1 VWRVYAIIV
10 GFTAIAAVAT
20 LVTAG
25 NYMFLRR
32 KPAHDSL
39 LDVMGPWPVYIL
51 VAAGVGLLM
60 FLALAAVARTIP
72 ARSTHAPTPRQAE

>member
-1 VWRVYAIIV
+1 
-10 GFTAIAAVAT
+10 
-20 LVTAG
+20 
-25 NYMFLRR
+25 MFLRR